1 MPQKHS
7 HQFGGEPQLQAE
19 KNQPKGGPFTAEAV
33 EAYIFV
39 MITGIAAGLVF
50 AADKRSRNS

>member
-1 MPQKHS
+1 MPQRYP
-7 HQFGGEPQLQAE
+7 HQFGDEPQPQAE
-19 KNQPKGGPFTAEAV
+19 KNQPKGGMFTAEAV